1 MAKILVV
8 DDEQTIR
15 KLIQDF
21 LVKGG
26 HSVVTA
32 GDAEATMDLLKEEEF
47 DILVLDIILPD
58 KLGVDL
64 LKNIHELAPYMQVIL
79 ITGAPTVETV
89 SEAMRAGAFDY
100 LAKPFSSEAILKSV
114 ANAAKVKAL
123 SDDRRRL
130 EKENRIYQENLEL
143 LVEAR
148 TQALRESEKLYRTLV
163 ENVDLGITF
172 INAEYDIVMT
182 NSFQADSFKKSVSDL
197 VGTKCHKV
205 FRKND
210 KVCHNCPGTRAMAM
224 GAPAEEVIER
234 DSVAGEGAIIR
245 LRAFPVFDAKGEA
258 SGFIEVAEDITES
271 SKAEEMI
278 KASLNE
284 KEILLRELHHRT
296 KNNMQVISALIS
308 LQSAKIKEDR
318 TLKTFR
324 EIDNRIKSMAL
335 VHQRLYQSDSFQK
348 LNLSP
353 YIQDLARSL
362 MASYNVRPDRVTM
375 RLDIDNIEV
384 SIDVAISCGLI
395 INEAVSNS
403 LEHAFGNGSS
413 GEIIIALKEV
423 WDKRISLSIR
433 DNGKGFAEAYD
444 IDKPSSLGMQ
454 LLTNLARQQL
464 QGEFNLITNNG
475 TEVYVEFD
483 K

>member
-21 LVKGG
+21 LNKGG
-26 HSVVTA
+26 HTVVTA
-32 GDAEATMDLLKEEEF
+32 GDAETTMELLRREKF

-58 KLGVDL
+58 TMGVDL
-64 LKNIHELAPYMQVIL
+64 LNAIHDLAPYMQVIL

-100 LAKPFSSEAILKSV
+100 IAKPFSSEAILKSV
-114 ANAAKVKAL
+114 ANAARVKAL

-143 LVEAR
+143 LVEER
-148 TQALRESEKLYRTLV
+148 THALRESEKLYRTLV

-172 INAEYDIVMT
+172 INTDYEIVMT
-182 NSFQADSFKKSVSDL
+182 NSYQANAFKRSVSDL
-197 VGTKCHKV
+197 VGMHCYEK
-205 FRKND
+205 FRKRD
-210 KVCHNCPGTRAMAM
+210 SVCPVCPGTRAMEK
-224 GAPAEEVIER
+224 GVPAEEIIER
-234 DSVAGEGAIIR
+234 KNYQGKVVTLC
-245 LRAFPVFDAKGEA
+245 LRAFPVFDSNGNA
-258 SGFIEVAEDITES
+258 SGFIEVAEDITERT
-271 SKAEEMI
+271 KADELI

-308 LQSAKIKEDR
+308 LQSGKIEDEN

-335 VHQRLYQSDSFQK
+335 VHQRLYQSESFHK

-353 YIQDLARSL
+353 YIHDLARSL

-375 RLDIDNIEV
+375 KLDIDDIEV

-395 INEAVSNS
+395 INEAVSNA
-403 LEHAFGNGSS
+403 LEHAFVGEKP
-413 GEIIIALKEV
+413 GEIVVALKKAWNE
-423 WDKRISLSIR
+423 RISLSIR
-433 DNGKGFAEAYD
+433 DNGIGFDRSYD
-444 IDKPSSLGMQ
+444 FHKPTSLGMQ
-454 LLTNLARQQL
+454 LLMNLAKQQL
-464 QGEFNLITNNG
+464 NADFNVISNKG
-475 TEVYVEFD
+475 TEVYVEFAR
-483 K
+483 

>member
-1 MAKILVV
+1 VAKILVV

-15 KLIQDF
+15 KLIQDI
-21 LVKGG
+21 LTKGG

-32 GDAEATMDLLKEEEF
+32 GDAEATMDLLRKQSF
-47 DILVLDIILPD
+47 DVLVLDIILPD

-64 LKNIHELAPYMQVIL
+64 LRNIHDLAPHMQVIL

-163 ENVDLGITF
+163 ENVDLRITF
-172 INAEYDIVMT
+172 INTDYEIVMT
-182 NSFQADSFKKSVSDL
+182 NSFQANSFRKSVSDL
-197 VGTKCHKV
+197 VGKRCFQK

-210 KVCHNCPGTRAMAM
+210 TICPGCPGTRAMEA
-224 GAPAEEVIER
+224 GCPAEEVIER
-234 DSVAGEGAIIR
+234 KDLTGRPITLC
-245 LRAFPVFDAKGEA
+245 LRAFPVFDSQGGA
-258 SGFIEVAEDITES
+258 SGFIEVAEDITERT
-271 SKAEEMI
+271 KADELI

-308 LQSAKIKEDR
+308 LQSAKIKEEQ

-362 MASYNVRPDRVTM
+362 MASYNVRPDRVSM
-375 RLDIDNIEV
+375 KLNIDNIEV

-395 INEAVSNS
+395 INEAVSNA
-403 LEHAFGNGSS
+403 LEHAFKNDHS
-413 GEIIIALKEV
+413 GEIVIALKEV
-423 WDKRISLSIR
+423 WDKRVSLSIR
-433 DNGKGFAEAYD
+433 DNGSGISNAYD
-444 IDKPSSLGMQ
+444 MDSSASLGMQ

-464 QGEFNLITNNG
+464 QGDLSIISNQG

-483 K
+483 R